1 MQTSNQGRPYR
12 SHLKPACDACR
23 RRKSRCTT
31 TESSAACLMCQVHGS
46 PCVFVDDDQARRRK
60 VPPSRGRT
68 STIAHAGDTENNIDP
83 PNCSTSLSTSQPT
96 HVSDTVLLHDRAHQR
111 VPVALV
117 DPASQRSSTVPRPS
131 EEASMSAMLAASG
144 DSSTHVISP
153 AMVDDNQELDSYLSN
168 GSAVGIRKITRASS
182 TNASMGPPSRHVLFN
197 TVLRKPLGIQ
207 ARQSVADGKLE
218 VIEKLLEPH
227 LVDLVNLQ
235 VFHALQK
242 QYKTLTRSRF
252 FEHANICF
260 PILDE
265 ISFRRTYSEHKDRLS
280 AALLANLYA
289 NAMTYWD
296 NSPRLR
302 LCHPPDH
309 RYIWVQANEALHS
322 ELFLSPGISTVISII
337 LNVHGRPSTSMFGN
351 GGMVGTA
358 VALSNSLGL
367 NRDCSAWDISPG
379 EKALRSRIWSIVVL
393 MDRWTSLA
401 YGTPLLVHRTQ
412 YDVPVPSIES
422 LAYSPVSSIQLA
434 GLSVFTALLTLTDV
448 LSQYL
453 EHMYRISRSA
463 ANDRSPTSPFNL
475 ESLLLD
481 WEDTLPD
488 DIRRLVIRGNNLGRE
503 GAGNLRLSYLAVKLL
518 LRRILRDATNLPPDH
533 ESVVQARIQTQRVAE
548 EIVLHVQELQRPH
561 LRGFW
566 MPTNGFTLTSAT
578 LFLLRDAL
586 KVTNRTSDTSLKL
599 AKDMIACLQTHR
611 NDETWDLADDC
622 LSNCTDMTSI
632 IEARRNRESPGIVDT
647 QYCSD
652 NDLLTFDDVALSFPS
667 AFDFDLEE
675 FQLDE
680 STYQ

>member
-1 MQTSNQGRPYR
+1 MQTSKQGRPYR
-12 SHLKPACDACR
+12 SHLRPACDACR

-46 PCVFVDDDQARRRK
+46 PCVFVDDDQIRRRK
-60 VPPSRGRT
+60 VPYSRDRATG
-68 STIAHAGDTENNIDP
+68 HADSSENNINPDD
-83 PNCSTSLSTSQPT
+83 SATSLPISQPA
-96 HVSDTVLLHDRAHQR
+96 HISDTALLHDRTRQR
-111 VPVALV
+111 NPVALV
-117 DPASQRSSTVPRPS
+117 DAASQPSSATPRPS

-168 GSAVGIRKITRASS
+168 GSAVGIRRITRASS

-197 TVLRKPLGIQ
+197 TVLKKPLGIQ
-207 ARQSVADGKLE
+207 ARQSLAAGKLE
-218 VIEKLLEPH
+218 VVEKLLEPH
-227 LVDLVNLQ
+227 SADLIDLH
-235 VFHALQK
+235 VFHALQR
-242 QYKTLTRSRF
+242 QHKTLTRPRF

-260 PILDE
+260 PLLDE

-289 NAMTYWD
+289 NAMTYWN

-358 VALSNSLGL
+358 VALSHSLGL

-401 YGTPLLVHRTQ
+401 YGTPLLVQRTQ
-412 YDVPVPSIES
+412 YDVPIPSIEL
-422 LAYSPVSSIQLA
+422 LAYSSTSSRQLA

-453 EHMYRISRSA
+453 EHVYRISRSA
-463 ANDRSPTSPFNL
+463 TNDRLPTSPFNL
-475 ESLLLD
+475 ESLLTD
-481 WEDTLPD
+481 WEDTLAD
-488 DIRRLVIRGNNLGRE
+488 DIRRLVMRGNDLGRA

-518 LRRILRDATNLPPDH
+518 LRRILRDASNLPPDH

-548 EIVLHVQELQRPH
+548 EIVLHVQELQHPH

-566 MPTNGFTLTSAT
+566 MPMNGFTLTSAT

-586 KVTNRTSDTSLKL
+586 KATNRTRNTSLKL
-599 AKDMIACLQTHR
+599 AKDMIECLQTHR
-611 NDETWDLADDC
+611 KNEAWDLADDC
-622 LSNCTDMTSI
+622 LANCTDMTKL
-632 IEARRNRESPGIVDT
+632 IESGRNRESPGIADA
-647 QYCSD
+647 QCCPD
-652 NDLLTFDDVALSFPS
+652 NDLLMFNDVTLSFPS

>member
-12 SHLKPACDACR
+12 SHLKPACHACR

-46 PCVFVDDDQARRRK
+46 PCVFVDDDQTRRRK
-60 VPPSRGRT
+60 VPPPRGRA
-68 STIAHAGDTENNIDP
+68 IGHADDTENNIDQP
-83 PNCSTSLSTSQPT
+83 DYSTSLSISQPT
-96 HVSDTVLLHDRAHQR
+96 HVSDTALLQDRAHQR
-111 VPVALV
+111 IPVALV
-117 DPASQRSSTVPRPS
+117 DPASQRSSTVSRPS

-144 DSSTHVISP
+144 DSSPHIISP

-182 TNASMGPPSRHVLFN
+182 TNASMGSPSRHVLFN

-227 LVDLVNLQ
+227 LVDLVDL
-235 VFHALQK
+235 
-242 QYKTLTRSRF
+242 F
-252 FEHANICF
+252 FEHANVCF

-289 NAMTYWD
+289 NAMTYWN

-302 LCHPPDH
+302 PCHSPDH
-309 RYIWVQANEALHS
+309 RYLWVQANEALHS

-379 EKALRSRIWSIVVL
+379 EKALRSRIWSTVVL

-412 YDVPVPSIES
+412 YDVPVPSTEL
-422 LAYSPVSSIQLA
+422 LAYYPVSSIQLA

-488 DIRRLVIRGNNLGRE
+488 DIRRLVIRGNDLGRA

-586 KVTNRTSDTSLKL
+586 KVTNRTSNTSLKL
-599 AKDMIACLQTHR
+599 AKDMIAGLQTHR
-611 NDETWDLADDC
+611 NNEAWDLADDC
-622 LSNCTDMTSI
+622 LANCTDMTDI
-632 IEARRNRESPGIVDT
+632 ITARMNRESPGITDAQT
-647 QYCSD
+647 HLD
-652 NDLLTFDDVALSFPS
+652 NDFLMFNDVTLSYPS
-667 AFDFDLEE
+667 AFDFDLED